1 MEDPICYIKVLRDD
15 ENKENFYIEYSF
27 NGITS
32 HKRFWLS
39 TDKEMKPFNKEVIT
53 NILRKTILEITSH
66 NRFWEPLQD
75 LLSNVGTR
83 RIKKRK
89 RIPKSRQEHPEQQS

>member
-1 MEDPICYIKVLRDD
+1 MEDQICNIRVLRDN
-15 ENKENFYIEYSF
+15 ESKENFYIEYSF

-53 NILRKTILEITSH
+53 NILRKTILEITTH
-66 NRFWEPLQD
+66 QRFWESFQD
-75 LLSNVGTR
+75 LLANVSPR
-83 RIKKRK
+83 RTKKRK
-89 RIPKSRQEHPEQQS
+89 RLPKANQNPHKPQI